1 MDRRFLRFVLA
12 GGFAA
17 GVNVSSRYVFD
28 MVMSYSLAIVVA
40 YLLGMATAFTLTKL
54 FVFEPSRRSVT
65 AQFLRF
71 TLVNV
76 VAFLLVWGT
85 SLSLAD
91 FAFPAIGMNWRPHD
105 VAHVIGVAVPM
116 VTSYFGHKHFSF
128 GGNTDVES

>member
-1 MDRRFLRFVLA
+1 MRFVLA

-17 GVNVSSRYVFD
+17 GVNVVGRYLFD
-28 MVMSYSLAIVVA
+28 MVMSYSLAILVA
-40 YLLGMATAFTLTKL
+40 YLLGMAIAFTLTRL

-71 TLVNV
+71 ALVNV

-85 SLSLAD
+85 SLTLAD
-91 FAFPAIGMNWRPHD
+91 FIFPAIGMTWRSHD
-105 VAHVIGVAVPM
+105 VAHVIGVAVPT

-128 GGNTDVES
+128 GSLKSVGS

>member
-1 MDRRFLRFVLA
+1 MSKRRDLQGWAPLGGPAVERRFLRFVLA

-17 GVNVSSRYVFD
+17 GVNVSSRYGFA

-76 VAFLLVWGT
+76 VAFLLVWG
-85 SLSLAD
+85 
-91 FAFPAIGMNWRPHD
+91 
-105 VAHVIGVAVPM
+105 
-116 VTSYFGHKHFSF
+116 
-128 GGNTDVES
+128 